1 MPSLY
6 LPMVSAGP
14 GHTVLL
20 RGDGNAV
27 ACGRNHFGQCDIPR
41 LEDGIKYMRVSA
53 GSLHTVLLRSDGV
66 AVTCGMIFFF
76 ENATF
81 RRYLM
86 E

>member
-1 MPSLY
+1 
-6 LPMVSAGP
+6 MVSAGS

-53 GSLHTVLLRSDGV
+53 GSFHTVLLRSDGV

>member
-1 MPSLY
+1 
-6 LPMVSAGP
+6 MVSAGS

-66 AVTCGMIFFF
+66 AVTCGMIFFSKMRHS
-76 ENATF
+76 AVT
-81 RRYLM
+81 
-86 E
+86 